1 MNRWIVCWLA
11 FLTTAACS
19 VSPEVRYYTLSA
31 APAGSNAAAGSGR
44 ATYSVDAVAIP
55 DLLDRPQIVMRAGP
69 NGADVLD
76 DDRWIAPLPD
86 LLRRVLAADLSA
98 RLGAGA
104 VIEPGL
110 PSGPSVRRIAI
121 SILEFDTG
129 SDGQSVLDASWT
141 ISDSGTVPEGGNIE
155 THRVR
160 HVASTDRADLK
171 NVVATMNRLLPALA
185 DDILASLPQDQ

>member
-1 MNRWIVCWLA
+1 M
-11 FLTTAACS
+11 AACS
-19 VSPEVRYYTLSA
+19 ASPEVRYYTLSA
-31 APAGSNAAAGSGR
+31 APVASNAAASSGR
-44 ATYSVDAVAIP
+44 AFYSIDAVAIP
-55 DLLDRPQIVMRAGP
+55 ALLDRPQIVMRTGH
-69 NGADVLD
+69 NGADVLE

-110 PSGPSVRRIAI
+110 PSGPSIRRIAI
-121 SILEFDTG
+121 SILEFDSR

-141 ISDSGTVPEGGNIE
+141 ISEPGTVTEAGSTEI
-155 THRVR
+155 HRVR
-160 HVASTDRADLK
+160 HVASTDGADLK